1 MVMNPQDEQMNKPRG
16 GLLGLFDKAMKAD
29 EDTGL
34 SPLQNFAAALDPL
47 ILKDLRGGEGIRQQ
61 GVQRAATMSKNKTVD
76 MLRQQGRNDLA
87 DAVMNRTIG
96 PKEAFSVMQSE
107 KAADTAFQRQKD
119 LAAFSAGLKA
129 PAAPKLYSEFAKL
142 NADLQA
148 GNISKD
154 QYNASVQSFLNK
166 NKMSIRPFRDI
177 NRKKTKVVTV
187 GSVKIGGDNPISVQS
202 MTNTLTTD
210 IEATINQIN
219 QITEAGGDLVRVSCP
234 DKESTQALKKIIAP
248 KKNLSFSEN
257 FFHMCFGKVPEKEIV
272 KAFDVS
278 LILYAEHSFNVSTFT
293 ARTITSSL
301 SDIHGAITGAIA
313 SLKGPLHGGANEEVM
328 HMMKKIKKPENALK
342 WINNAL
348 KNKEVVMGFGHRV
361 YKSGDSRVPT
371 MREYFGKVAK
381 IKKDK
386 TFEKIYD
393 IVEKVMIKK
402 KNIHPN
408 VDYPTGPT
416 YHLMGFD
423 TDFFTPIFVIS
434 RITGWSAH
442 IMEQHAANK
451 LIRPL
456 AKYKGSKHRTV
467 MQLNQR

>member
-1 MVMNPQDEQMNKPRG
+1 MSDEIKK
-16 GLLGLFDKAMKAD
+16 GLLGIVVD
-29 EDTGL
+29 ETEVSKVMPEINSLTYRGYAVQDL
-34 SPLQNFAAALDPL
+34 CEFCRFEEAAYL
-47 ILKDLRGGEGIRQQ
+47 ILKGDLPNSIELRQFEKIERGHRDL
-61 GVQRAATMSKNKTVD
+61 SKNLYEIIKHMPKKSHPMDVART
-76 MLRQQGRNDLA
+76 
-87 DAVMNRTIG
+87 AV
-96 PKEAFSVMQSE
+96 SVMGLEDKETTDNSQE
-107 KAADTAFQRQKD
+107 ANTRKALRILAKTPTA
-119 LAAFSAGLKA
+119 LAAF
-129 PAAPKLYSEFAKL
+129 YR
-142 NADLQA
+142 
-148 GNISKD
+148 
-154 QYNASVQSFLNK
+154 
-166 NKMSIRPFRDI
+166 IR
-177 NRKKTKVVTV
+177 K
-187 GSVKIGGDNPISVQS
+187 G
-202 MTNTLTTD
+202 
-210 IEATINQIN
+210 
-219 QITEAGGDLVRVSCP
+219 
-234 DKESTQALKKIIAP
+234 KKIIKP
-248 KKNLSFSEN
+248 KKELTFAEN
-257 FFHMCFGKVPEKEIV
+257 FFYMCFGKVPQKEIV

-328 HMMKKIKKPENALK
+328 HMMNKIKKPEKAHK
-342 WINNAL
+342 WINKAL
-348 KNKEVVMGFGHRV
+348 DNKDVIMGFGHRV

-386 TFEKIYD
+386 KFERIYD
-393 IVEKVMIKK
+393 IVEKVMIER
-402 KNIHPN
+402 KNIYPN

-456 AKYKGSKHRTV
+456 ASYKGSKYRKV
-467 MQLNQR
+467 VQLNQR

>member
-1 MVMNPQDEQMNKPRG
+1 MSDEIKK
-16 GLLGLFDKAMKAD
+16 GLLGIVVD
-29 EDTGL
+29 ETEVSKVMPEINSLTYRGY
-34 SPLQNFAAALDPL
+34 AAQDLCEYCRFEEVAYL
-47 ILKDLRGGEGIRQQ
+47 ILNKDLPNSIQLRKFEKEEKNNREL
-61 GVQRAATMSKNKTVD
+61 SKNLYEIIKHMPKKSHPMDVART
-76 MLRQQGRNDLA
+76 
-87 DAVMNRTIG
+87 AV
-96 PKEAFSVMQSE
+96 SVMGLEDKETSDSSPE
-107 KAADTAFQRQKD
+107 ANMRKALRIFSKTPTA
-119 LAAFSAGLKA
+119 LAAF
-129 PAAPKLYSEFAKL
+129 YR
-142 NADLQA
+142 
-148 GNISKD
+148 
-154 QYNASVQSFLNK
+154 
-166 NKMSIRPFRDI
+166 IRS
-177 NRKKTKVVTV
+177 
-187 GSVKIGGDNPISVQS
+187 G
-202 MTNTLTTD
+202 
-210 IEATINQIN
+210 
-219 QITEAGGDLVRVSCP
+219 
-234 DKESTQALKKIIAP
+234 KKIIKP
-248 KKNLSFSEN
+248 KKSLSFSEN
-257 FFHMCFGKVPEKEIV
+257 FFYMCFGKVPQKEIV

-328 HMMKKIKKPENALK
+328 HMMKKIKKPANALK

-348 KNKEVVMGFGHRV
+348 KNKDVVMGFGHRV

-393 IVEKVMIKK
+393 IVEKVMIKE

-456 AKYKGSKHRTV
+456 AKYKGSKHRKV
-467 MQLNQR
+467 MELNYR

>member
-1 MVMNPQDEQMNKPRG
+1 MSEDIKKGLMGVTVDETAISKVMPEINSLTYRGYAAQDLCSNCQFEEV
-16 GLLGLFDKAMKAD
+16 AY
-29 EDTGL
+29 
-34 SPLQNFAAALDPL
+34 L
-47 ILKDLRGGEGIRQQ
+47 ILNGELPNKKEYKKFLKEEVSER
-61 GVQRAATMSKNKTVD
+61 TLSKNLINIIKKMPKKSHPMDVARTAVSFMGLEDRETNDSSPKANLRKT
-76 MLRQQGRNDLA
+76 MR
-87 DAVMNRTIG
+87 I
-96 PKEAFSVMQSE
+96 FS
-107 KAADTAFQRQKD
+107 KTPTA
-119 LAAFSAGLKA
+119 LAAFYRL
-129 PAAPKLYSEFAKL
+129 
-142 NADLQA
+142 
-148 GNISKD
+148 
-154 QYNASVQSFLNK
+154 
-166 NKMSIRPFRDI
+166 
-177 NRKKTKVVTV
+177 RK
-187 GSVKIGGDNPISVQS
+187 G
-202 MTNTLTTD
+202 
-210 IEATINQIN
+210 
-219 QITEAGGDLVRVSCP
+219 
-234 DKESTQALKKIIAP
+234 KKIISP
-248 KKNLSFSEN
+248 KKNLTFAEN
-257 FFHMCFGKVPEKEIV
+257 FFYMCFGKVPNKDIV

-301 SDIHGAITGAIA
+301 SDIHGAISGAIA

-348 KNKEVVMGFGHRV
+348 DNKDVVMGFGHRV

-386 TFEKIYD
+386 IFEKIYD
-393 IVEKVMIKK
+393 IVEKVMIERKD
-402 KNIHPN
+402 IHPN

-442 IMEQHAANK
+442 IMEQQASNK

-456 AKYKGSKHRTV
+456 ASYKGSKYRKV
-467 MQLNQR
+467 SQLNQR

>member
-1 MVMNPQDEQMNKPRG
+1 MSDEIKK
-16 GLLGLFDKAMKAD
+16 GLLGIVVD
-29 EDTGL
+29 ETEVSKVMPEINSLTYRGY
-34 SPLQNFAAALDPL
+34 AAQDLCAKCKFEEVAYL
-47 ILKDLRGGEGIRQQ
+47 ILNGELPDKKQLKNFEKEERKERKLSKTLLDDIKKFPKKAHPMDVARTAVSIMGLEDKETKDNSPKANMRKVMRIF
-61 GVQRAATMSKNKTVD
+61 AKTPV
-76 MLRQQGRNDLA
+76 A
-87 DAVMNRTIG
+87 
-96 PKEAFSVMQSE
+96 
-107 KAADTAFQRQKD
+107 
-119 LAAFSAGLKA
+119 LAAFYRS
-129 PAAPKLYSEFAKL
+129 
-142 NADLQA
+142 
-148 GNISKD
+148 
-154 QYNASVQSFLNK
+154 
-166 NKMSIRPFRDI
+166 
-177 NRKKTKVVTV
+177 RK
-187 GSVKIGGDNPISVQS
+187 G
-202 MTNTLTTD
+202 
-210 IEATINQIN
+210 
-219 QITEAGGDLVRVSCP
+219 
-234 DKESTQALKKIIAP
+234 KKIIPP
-248 KKNLSFSEN
+248 KNNLSFSEN
-257 FFHMCFGKVPEKEIV
+257 FFHMCFGKVPNKDIV

-328 HMMKKIKKPENALK
+328 HMMNKIKKPENALR
-342 WINNAL
+342 WINKAL
-348 KNKEVVMGFGHRV
+348 DNKDVVMGFGHRV

-386 TFEKIYD
+386 KFEKIYD
-393 IVEKVMIKK
+393 IVEKVMIER

-442 IMEQHAANK
+442 IIEQHAANK

-456 AKYKGSKHRTV
+456 ASYKGNQHRKV
-467 MQLNQR
+467 IQLNQR

>member
-1 MVMNPQDEQMNKPRG
+1 MSDDIKK
-16 GLLGLFDKAMKAD
+16 GLLGIVVD
-29 EDTGL
+29 ETEVSKVMPEINSLTYRGY
-34 SPLQNFAAALDPL
+34 AAQDLCARCEFEEVAYL
-47 ILKDLRGGEGIRQQ
+47 ILNKELPNKKQLKEFKKELSKEI
-61 GVQRAATMSKNKTVD
+61 TLSKNLINILKQIPKKSHPMDVART
-76 MLRQQGRNDLA
+76 
-87 DAVMNRTIG
+87 AV
-96 PKEAFSVMQSE
+96 SVMGLEDKETRDNSPE
-107 KAADTAFQRQKD
+107 ANLRKAIRILAKTPTA
-119 LAAFSAGLKA
+119 LAAFYRL
-129 PAAPKLYSEFAKL
+129 
-142 NADLQA
+142 
-148 GNISKD
+148 
-154 QYNASVQSFLNK
+154 
-166 NKMSIRPFRDI
+166 
-177 NRKKTKVVTV
+177 RK
-187 GSVKIGGDNPISVQS
+187 G
-202 MTNTLTTD
+202 
-210 IEATINQIN
+210 
-219 QITEAGGDLVRVSCP
+219 
-234 DKESTQALKKIIAP
+234 KKIIPP
-248 KKNLSFSEN
+248 KKKINFSEN
-257 FFHMCFGKVPEKEIV
+257 FFHMCFGKVPNKEIV

-348 KNKEVVMGFGHRV
+348 KNKDVVMGFGHRV

-371 MREYFGKVAK
+371 MREYFKRVAI

-386 TFEKIYD
+386 TFQKIYD
-393 IVEKVMIKK
+393 IVEKVMIKE
-402 KNIHPN
+402 KNIYPN

-456 AKYKGSKHRTV
+456 ASYKGSKHRKV

>member
-1 MVMNPQDEQMNKPRG
+1 MSDEIKK
-16 GLLGLFDKAMKAD
+16 GLLGIVVD
-29 EDTGL
+29 ETEVSKVMPEINSLTYRGY
-34 SPLQNFAAALDPL
+34 AAQDLCAKCKFEEVAYL
-47 ILKDLRGGEGIRQQ
+47 ILNGELPTKKQLKTFENEEKKERKLSKTLLDDIKRFPKKAHPMDVARTVVSIMGLEDKETKDNSPKANMRKVMRIF
-61 GVQRAATMSKNKTVD
+61 AKTPV
-76 MLRQQGRNDLA
+76 A
-87 DAVMNRTIG
+87 
-96 PKEAFSVMQSE
+96 
-107 KAADTAFQRQKD
+107 
-119 LAAFSAGLKA
+119 LAAFYRA
-129 PAAPKLYSEFAKL
+129 
-142 NADLQA
+142 
-148 GNISKD
+148 
-154 QYNASVQSFLNK
+154 
-166 NKMSIRPFRDI
+166 
-177 NRKKTKVVTV
+177 RK
-187 GSVKIGGDNPISVQS
+187 G
-202 MTNTLTTD
+202 
-210 IEATINQIN
+210 
-219 QITEAGGDLVRVSCP
+219 
-234 DKESTQALKKIIAP
+234 KKIIAP
-248 KKNLSFSEN
+248 KKKLSFSEN
-257 FFHMCFGKVPEKEIV
+257 FFHMCFGKVPNKEIV

-328 HMMKKIKKPENALK
+328 HMMNKIKKPENALK
-342 WINNAL
+342 WINKAL
-348 KNKEVVMGFGHRV
+348 DNKDVVMGFGHRV

-386 TFEKIYD
+386 KFEKIYD
-393 IVEKVMIKK
+393 IVEKVMIDR

-442 IMEQHAANK
+442 IIEQHAANK

-456 AKYKGSKHRTV
+456 ASYRGNKHRKV
-467 MQLNQR
+467 LQLNQR

>member
-1 MVMNPQDEQMNKPRG
+1 MSDEIKK
-16 GLLGLFDKAMKAD
+16 GLLGIVVDETQVSKVMPEINSLTYRGYAVQDLCEMCKFEEAAYLILNGDLPNTIQLRKFEKEERTNRDLTKNLNDIIKHMPKKAHPMDVARTAVSVMGLEDKDTTNNSPEANMRKAMRI
-29 EDTGL
+29 
-34 SPLQNFAAALDPL
+34 FA
-47 ILKDLRGGEGIRQQ
+47 
-61 GVQRAATMSKNKTVD
+61 KT
-76 MLRQQGRNDLA
+76 
-87 DAVMNRTIG
+87 
-96 PKEAFSVMQSE
+96 P
-107 KAADTAFQRQKD
+107 TA
-119 LAAFSAGLKA
+119 LAAF
-129 PAAPKLYSEFAKL
+129 YR
-142 NADLQA
+142 
-148 GNISKD
+148 
-154 QYNASVQSFLNK
+154 
-166 NKMSIRPFRDI
+166 IR
-177 NRKKTKVVTV
+177 K
-187 GSVKIGGDNPISVQS
+187 G
-202 MTNTLTTD
+202 
-210 IEATINQIN
+210 
-219 QITEAGGDLVRVSCP
+219 
-234 DKESTQALKKIIAP
+234 KKIIKP
-248 KKNLSFSEN
+248 KKNLSFAEN
-257 FFHMCFGKVPEKEIV
+257 FFYMCFGKVPNKEIV

-328 HMMKKIKKPENALK
+328 HMMNKIKKPENALK

-348 KNKEVVMGFGHRV
+348 DKKDVVMGFGHRV

-371 MREYFGKVAK
+371 MRDYFKKVAK

-386 TFEKIYD
+386 KFSKIYD
-393 IVEKVMIKK
+393 IVEKVMIER

-423 TDFFTPIFVIS
+423 TDFFTPIFVTS

-456 AKYKGSKHRTV
+456 SKYSGPKHRKV
-467 MQLNQR
+467 MLLNQR

>member
-1 MVMNPQDEQMNKPRG
+1 MSDEVKK
-16 GLLGLFDKAMKAD
+16 GLLGIVVD
-29 EDTGL
+29 ETEVSKVMPEINSLTYRGYAVQDL
-34 SPLQNFAAALDPL
+34 CEFCRFEEAAYL
-47 ILKDLRGGEGIRQQ
+47 ILKGDLPNTIELRQFEKIERGHRDL
-61 GVQRAATMSKNKTVD
+61 SKNLYEIIKHMPKKSHPMDVARTAVSIMGLEDKETTDSSPEANMRKAIRILAKT
-76 MLRQQGRNDLA
+76 
-87 DAVMNRTIG
+87 
-96 PKEAFSVMQSE
+96 P
-107 KAADTAFQRQKD
+107 TA
-119 LAAFSAGLKA
+119 LAAFYRIRKGK
-129 PAAPKLYSEFAKL
+129 
-142 NADLQA
+142 
-148 GNISKD
+148 
-154 QYNASVQSFLNK
+154 
-166 NKMSIRPFRDI
+166 SII
-177 NRKKTKVVTV
+177 K
-187 GSVKIGGDNPISVQS
+187 
-202 MTNTLTTD
+202 
-210 IEATINQIN
+210 
-219 QITEAGGDLVRVSCP
+219 
-234 DKESTQALKKIIAP
+234 P
-248 KKNLSFSEN
+248 KKNLNMSEN
-257 FFHMCFGKVPEKEIV
+257 FFHMCFGKVPQKEIV

-328 HMMKKIKKPENALK
+328 HMMNKIKSPKNALN

-348 KNKEVVMGFGHRV
+348 AKKEVVMGFGHRV

-371 MREYFGKVAK
+371 MRKYFAKVAK

-386 TFEKIYD
+386 KFEKIYD
-393 IVEKVMIKK
+393 IVERVMIDK

-456 AKYKGSKHRTV
+456 ASYKGNKHRKV
-467 MQLNQR
+467 LQLNQR

>member
-1 MVMNPQDEQMNKPRG
+1 MHNEIKK
-16 GLLGLFDKAMKAD
+16 GLLGIVVDETTISQVMPEINSLTYRGYTVQELCDKCSFEEVAYLIINGKLPNKKQLKKFIK
-29 EDTGL
+29 EERSNRKL
-34 SPLQNFAAALDPL
+34 SNQ
-47 ILKDLRGGEGIRQQ
+47 ILKDIEKMPKKAHPMDVVRTAVSLMALEDKETIDNSPEANMRKAMRIF
-61 GVQRAATMSKNKTVD
+61 SKTPV
-76 MLRQQGRNDLA
+76 
-87 DAVMNRTIG
+87 AV
-96 PKEAFSVMQSE
+96 
-107 KAADTAFQRQKD
+107 
-119 LAAFSAGLKA
+119 AAF
-129 PAAPKLYSEFAKL
+129 
-142 NADLQA
+142 
-148 GNISKD
+148 
-154 QYNASVQSFLNK
+154 
-166 NKMSIRPFRDI
+166 FRV
-177 NRKKTKVVTV
+177 RK
-187 GSVKIGGDNPISVQS
+187 G
-202 MTNTLTTD
+202 
-210 IEATINQIN
+210 
-219 QITEAGGDLVRVSCP
+219 
-234 DKESTQALKKIIAP
+234 KKIITP

-257 FFHMCFGKVPEKEIV
+257 FFHMCFGRVPNKEIV

-328 HMMKKIKKPENALK
+328 RMMNKIKKPENALK

-348 KNKEVVMGFGHRV
+348 DKKEVIMGFGHRV
-361 YKSGDSRVPT
+361 YKKGDSRVPT
-371 MREYFGKVAK
+371 MEKYFNKVVK

-386 TFEKIYD
+386 KFQKIYD
-393 IVEKVMIKK
+393 VVKNVMIER

-423 TDFFTPIFVIS
+423 IDFFTPIFVIS

-456 AKYKGSKHRTV
+456 SKYSGEKHRRV
-467 MQLNQR
+467 MLLNQR

>member
-1 MVMNPQDEQMNKPRG
+1 MSDEIKK
-16 GLLGLFDKAMKAD
+16 GLLGIVVD
-29 EDTGL
+29 ETEVSKVMPEINSLTYRGY
-34 SPLQNFAAALDPL
+34 AAQDLCEYCRFEEVAYL
-47 ILKDLRGGEGIRQQ
+47 ILNKDLPNSIELKKFEKQEKNERDL
-61 GVQRAATMSKNKTVD
+61 SKNLYDIIKHMPKKSHPMDVART
-76 MLRQQGRNDLA
+76 
-87 DAVMNRTIG
+87 AV
-96 PKEAFSVMQSE
+96 SVMGLEDKETSDSSPE
-107 KAADTAFQRQKD
+107 ANMRKALRIFSKTPTA
-119 LAAFSAGLKA
+119 LAAF
-129 PAAPKLYSEFAKL
+129 YR
-142 NADLQA
+142 
-148 GNISKD
+148 
-154 QYNASVQSFLNK
+154 
-166 NKMSIRPFRDI
+166 IR
-177 NRKKTKVVTV
+177 K
-187 GSVKIGGDNPISVQS
+187 G
-202 MTNTLTTD
+202 
-210 IEATINQIN
+210 
-219 QITEAGGDLVRVSCP
+219 
-234 DKESTQALKKIIAP
+234 KKIIKP
-248 KKNLSFSEN
+248 KKDLTFAEN
-257 FFHMCFGKVPEKEIV
+257 FFYMCFGKVPQKEIV

-342 WINNAL
+342 WINDAL
-348 KNKEVVMGFGHRV
+348 DNKDVVMGFGHRV

-386 TFEKIYD
+386 KFEKIYN
-393 IVEKVMIKK
+393 IVEKVMIERKD
-402 KNIHPN
+402 IHPN

-456 AKYKGSKHRTV
+456 ASYKGSKHRKV
-467 MQLNQR
+467 LQLNQR

>member
-1 MVMNPQDEQMNKPRG
+1 MGEEIKKGLMGVTVDETAVSKVMPEINSLTYRGYAAQDLCAKCKFEEV
-16 GLLGLFDKAMKAD
+16 AY
-29 EDTGL
+29 
-34 SPLQNFAAALDPL
+34 L
-47 ILKDLRGGEGIRQQ
+47 ILNGELPNKKQLKDFEKQE
-61 GVQRAATMSKNKTVD
+61 SKDRKLSKTLIDVIKKIPKKAHPMD
-76 MLRQQGRNDLA
+76 VART
-87 DAVMNRTIG
+87 AVSIMGLEDKETRDNS
-96 PKEAFSVMQSE
+96 PKANMQKVMRIFSKTPV
-107 KAADTAFQRQKD
+107 A
-119 LAAFSAGLKA
+119 LAAFYRS
-129 PAAPKLYSEFAKL
+129 
-142 NADLQA
+142 
-148 GNISKD
+148 
-154 QYNASVQSFLNK
+154 
-166 NKMSIRPFRDI
+166 
-177 NRKKTKVVTV
+177 RK
-187 GSVKIGGDNPISVQS
+187 G
-202 MTNTLTTD
+202 
-210 IEATINQIN
+210 
-219 QITEAGGDLVRVSCP
+219 
-234 DKESTQALKKIIAP
+234 KKIIPP
-248 KKNLSFSEN
+248 KNNLSFSEN
-257 FFHMCFGKVPEKEIV
+257 FFHMCFGKVPNKDIV

-328 HMMKKIKKPENALK
+328 HMMNKIKRPKNALK
-342 WINNAL
+342 WINDAL
-348 KNKEVVMGFGHRV
+348 DNKDVVMGFGHRV

-386 TFEKIYD
+386 KFEKIYD
-393 IVEKVMIKK
+393 IVEKVMIER

-442 IMEQHAANK
+442 IFEQHAANK

-456 AKYKGSKHRTV
+456 ASYTGSHHRKV
-467 MQLNQR
+467 PLLNQR